1 MANSGEV
8 DMARRRRSISAESDG
23 AVSSE
28 AAGKKE
34 AFRFFD
40 NREKYLMF
48 VTTCSEKWEV
58 AQRVG
63 REIPFLKPTPPA
75 LNLYDAGVGD
85 GTVLTR
91 VLRNVHRHFPAVP
104 FCVVGKEI
112 SMEDVRLTLE
122 KLPDRFQEHP
132 QLVVVLTNLN
142 YVESTRLKVKNPQS
156 KRPMKRWE
164 IALDGTTAHEFDEQV
179 RKLNPILAE
188 GWQTRTSEKTG
199 NPLYVQP
206 SILVLYRKDHAF
218 GLADIIPPEGG
229 TTAGYDLIIASQPYR
244 ARLPA
249 EIKVRNVL
257 GPLAKSLSPGGRMI
271 VIQST
276 GKDPGME
283 MINALWKEEFP
294 FATPRGDLIKSMKE
308 TLSNNHSDLNYDAL
322 SDTDSLFRYELH
334 ALPDEV
340 GENIGTSTL
349 LAAWNAATYVAQIE
363 DERIVDV
370 LRDGDYLKIAH
381 DVLKRHGGLWFE
393 DESFLITRGYS

>member
-1 MANSGEV
+1 MAQAAKMAVTVDPEPERAGE
-8 DMARRRRSISAESDG
+8 
-23 AVSSE
+23 
-28 AAGKKE
+28 KH

-75 LNLYDAGVGD
+75 LNLFDAGVGD

-91 VLRNVHRHFPAVP
+91 VMRNLHRQFPAIP

-132 QLVVVLTNLN
+132 QLVVVITNL
-142 YVESTRLKVKNPQS
+142 YYAESPWLRVN
-156 KRPMKRWE
+156 RPETKPAVKRWN
-164 IALDGTTAHEFDEQV
+164 IALEGSTAHEFDEQV
-179 RKLNPILAE
+179 RNLGPVLAE
-188 GWQTRTSEKTG
+188 GWQTKTSEKTG

-206 SILVLYRKDHAF
+206 SILVLYRKDRAF
-218 GLADIIPPEGG
+218 ALDGVIPPPGG
-229 TTAGYDLIIASQPYR
+229 APAGYDLVIASQPYR
-244 ARLPA
+244 ARLSA

-257 GPLAKSLSPGGRMI
+257 GPLARALSPGGRMI
-271 VIQST
+271 VIQAT

-283 MINALWKEEFP
+283 LINAVWEEEFP
-294 FATPRGDLIKSMKE
+294 FVTPRRDLIAAMKE
-308 TLSNNHSDLNYDAL
+308 ALDRSHNDLNYDAL
-322 SDTDSLFRYELH
+322 RDDESLFRYELH
-334 ALPDEV
+334 ALPDEI

-363 DERIVDV
+363 DDRMVDV
-370 LRDGDYLKIAH
+370 LRDGDYLEAAR
-381 DVLKRHGGLWFE
+381 DVLRRHGGLWFE
-393 DESFLITRGYS
+393 DESFLVTRGFA

>member
-1 MANSGEV
+1 MAQAAKMAVTVDPEPERAGE
-8 DMARRRRSISAESDG
+8 
-23 AVSSE
+23 
-28 AAGKKE
+28 KH

-75 LNLYDAGVGD
+75 LNLFDAGVGD

-91 VLRNVHRHFPAVP
+91 VMRNLHRQFPAIP

-132 QLVVVLTNLN
+132 QLVVVITNL
-142 YVESTRLKVKNPQS
+142 YYAESPWLRVN
-156 KRPMKRWE
+156 RPETKPAVKRWN
-164 IALDGTTAHEFDEQV
+164 IALEGSTAHEFDEQV
-179 RKLNPILAE
+179 RNLGPVLAE
-188 GWQTRTSEKTG
+188 GWQTKTSEKTG

-206 SILVLYRKDHAF
+206 SILVLYRKDRAF
-218 GLADIIPPEGG
+218 ALDGVIPPPGG
-229 TTAGYDLIIASQPYR
+229 APAGYDLVIASQPYR
-244 ARLPA
+244 ARLSA

-257 GPLAKSLSPGGRMI
+257 GPLARALSPGGRMI

-283 MINALWKEEFP
+283 LINAVWEEEFP
-294 FATPRGDLIKSMKE
+294 FVTPRRDLIAAMKE
-308 TLSNNHSDLNYDAL
+308 ALDRSHNDLNYDAL
-322 SDTDSLFRYELH
+322 RDDESSFRYELH
-334 ALPDEV
+334 ALPDEI
-340 GENIGTSTL
+340 GESIGTSTL

-363 DERIVDV
+363 DDRMVDV
-370 LRDGDYLKIAH
+370 LRDGDYLEAAR
-381 DVLKRHGGLWFE
+381 DVLKRYGGLWFE
-393 DESFLITRGYS
+393 DESFLVTRGFA

>member
-1 MANSGEV
+1 MAQAAKMAVTVDPEPQRAGE
-8 DMARRRRSISAESDG
+8 
-23 AVSSE
+23 
-28 AAGKKE
+28 KH

-75 LNLYDAGVGD
+75 LNLFDAGVGD

-91 VLRNVHRHFPAVP
+91 VMRNLHRQFPAIP

-132 QLVVVLTNLN
+132 QLVVVITNL
-142 YVESTRLKVKNPQS
+142 YYAESPWLRVN
-156 KRPMKRWE
+156 RPETKPAVKRWN
-164 IALDGTTAHEFDEQV
+164 IALEGSTAHEFDEQV
-179 RKLNPILAE
+179 RNLGPVLAE
-188 GWQTRTSEKTG
+188 GWQTKTSEKTG

-206 SILVLYRKDHAF
+206 SILVLYRKDRAF
-218 GLADIIPPEGG
+218 ALDGVIPPPGG
-229 TTAGYDLIIASQPYR
+229 APAGYDLVIASQPYR
-244 ARLPA
+244 ARLSA

-257 GPLAKSLSPGGRMI
+257 GPLARALSPGGRMI

-283 MINALWKEEFP
+283 LINAVWEEEFP
-294 FATPRGDLIKSMKE
+294 FVTPRRDLIAAMKE
-308 TLSNNHSDLNYDAL
+308 ALDRSHNDLNYDAL
-322 SDTDSLFRYELH
+322 RDDESLFRYELH
-334 ALPDEV
+334 ALPDEI
-340 GENIGTSTL
+340 GESIGTSTL

-363 DERIVDV
+363 DDRMVDV
-370 LRDGDYLKIAH
+370 LRDGDYLEAAR

-393 DESFLITRGYS
+393 DESFLVTRGFA

>member
-1 MANSGEV
+1 MAQAAKMAVTVDPEPERAGE
-8 DMARRRRSISAESDG
+8 
-23 AVSSE
+23 
-28 AAGKKE
+28 KH

-75 LNLYDAGVGD
+75 LNLFDAGVGD

-91 VLRNVHRHFPAVP
+91 VMRNLHRQFPAIP

-132 QLVVVLTNLN
+132 QLVVVITNL
-142 YVESTRLKVKNPQS
+142 YYAESPWLRVN
-156 KRPMKRWE
+156 RPETKPAVKRWN
-164 IALDGTTAHEFDEQV
+164 IALEGSTAHEFDEQV
-179 RKLNPILAE
+179 RNLGPVLAE
-188 GWQTRTSEKTG
+188 GWQTKTSEKTG

-206 SILVLYRKDHAF
+206 SILVLYRKDRAF
-218 GLADIIPPEGG
+218 ALDGVIPPPGG
-229 TTAGYDLIIASQPYR
+229 APAGYDLVIASQPYR
-244 ARLPA
+244 ARLSA
-249 EIKVRNVL
+249 EVKVRNVL
-257 GPLAKSLSPGGRMI
+257 GPLARALSPGGRMI
-271 VIQST
+271 VIQAT

-283 MINALWKEEFP
+283 LINAVWEEEFP
-294 FATPRGDLIKSMKE
+294 FVTPRRDLIAAMKE
-308 TLSNNHSDLNYDAL
+308 ALDRSHNDLNYDAL
-322 SDTDSLFRYELH
+322 RDDESLFRYELH
-334 ALPDEV
+334 ALPDEI

-363 DERIVDV
+363 DDRMVDV
-370 LRDGDYLKIAH
+370 LRDGDYLEAAR

-393 DESFLITRGYS
+393 DESFLVTRGFA

>member
-1 MANSGEV
+1 MAQAAKLELPVRPDAGSE
-8 DMARRRRSISAESDG
+8 G
-23 AVSSE
+23 A
-28 AAGKKE
+28 KH

-63 REIPFLKPTPPA
+63 REIPYLKPTPPA
-75 LNLYDAGVGD
+75 LNLFDAGVGD

-91 VLRNVHRHFPAVP
+91 VMRNLHRQFPAIP

-132 QLVVVLTNLN
+132 QLVVVITNL
-142 YVESTRLKVKNPQS
+142 YYAESPSLRVN
-156 KRPMKRWE
+156 RPETKLPLKRWD
-164 IALDGTTAHEFDEQV
+164 IALDGSTAHEFDEQV
-179 RKLNPILAE
+179 RGLGPILAE
-188 GWQTRTSEKTG
+188 GWQTTTSEKTG

-206 SILVLYRKDHAF
+206 SILVLYRKDRAF
-218 GLADIIPPEGG
+218 PLSSVIPSPGG
-229 TTAGYDLIIASQPYR
+229 APAGYDLIIASQPYR
-244 ARLPA
+244 ARLSA

-257 GPLAKSLSPGGRMI
+257 GPLARALSPGGRMI

-283 MINALWKEEFP
+283 LINAVWEEEFP
-294 FATPRGDLIKSMKE
+294 FVTPRRDLIAAMKDALDKSH
-308 TLSNNHSDLNYDAL
+308 NDLNYDAL
-322 SDTDSLFRYELH
+322 HDDEALFRYELH
-334 ALPDEV
+334 ALPDEI
-340 GENIGTSTL
+340 GESIGTSTL

-363 DERIVDV
+363 DDRMVDV
-370 LRDGDYLKIAH
+370 LRDGDYLEIAR

-393 DESFLITRGYS
+393 DESFLVTRGFA

>member
-1 MANSGEV
+1 MAQAAKMAVTVDPEPERAGE
-8 DMARRRRSISAESDG
+8 
-23 AVSSE
+23 
-28 AAGKKE
+28 KH

-75 LNLYDAGVGD
+75 LNLFDAGVGD

-91 VLRNVHRHFPAVP
+91 VMRNLHRQFPAIP

-132 QLVVVLTNLN
+132 QLVVVITNL
-142 YVESTRLKVKNPQS
+142 YYAESPWLRVN
-156 KRPMKRWE
+156 RPETKPAVKRWN
-164 IALDGTTAHEFDEQV
+164 IALEGSTAHEFDEQV
-179 RKLNPILAE
+179 RNLGPVLAE
-188 GWQTRTSEKTG
+188 GWQTKTSEKTG

-206 SILVLYRKDHAF
+206 SILALYRKDRAF
-218 GLADIIPPEGG
+218 ALDGVIPPPGG
-229 TTAGYDLIIASQPYR
+229 APAGYDLVIASQPYR
-244 ARLPA
+244 ARLSA

-257 GPLAKSLSPGGRMI
+257 GPLARALSPGGRMI

-283 MINALWKEEFP
+283 LINAVWEEEFP
-294 FATPRGDLIKSMKE
+294 FVTPRRDLIAAMKE
-308 TLSNNHSDLNYDAL
+308 ALDRSHNDLNYDAL
-322 SDTDSLFRYELH
+322 RDDESLFRYELH
-334 ALPDEV
+334 ALPDEI
-340 GENIGTSTL
+340 GESIGTSTL

-363 DERIVDV
+363 DDRMVDV
-370 LRDGDYLKIAH
+370 LRDGDYLEAAR

-393 DESFLITRGYS
+393 DESFLVTRGFA

>member
-1 MANSGEV
+1 MAQAAKVAVTAEPEV
-8 DMARRRRSISAESDG
+8 DPGAEPGG
-23 AVSSE
+23 A
-28 AAGKKE
+28 KH

-58 AQRVG
+58 AQRIG

-75 LNLYDAGVGD
+75 LTLFDAGVGD

-91 VLRNVHRHFPAVP
+91 VMRNLHRQFPAVP

-112 SMEDVRLTLE
+112 SLEDVRLTLE

-132 QLVVVLTNLN
+132 QLVVVITNL
-142 YVESTRLKVKNPQS
+142 YYAESPWLRVN
-156 KRPMKRWE
+156 RPETKLPLKRWD
-164 IALDGTTAHEFDEQV
+164 IALEGSTAHEFDEQV
-179 RKLNPILAE
+179 RSLGPILAE

-206 SILVLYRKDHAF
+206 SILVLYRKDRAF
-218 GLADIIPPEGG
+218 PLENVIPPEGG
-229 TTAGYDLIIASQPYR
+229 APSGYDLIIASQPYR
-244 ARLPA
+244 ARLSA

-257 GPLAKSLSPGGRMI
+257 GPLARALSPGGRMI

-276 GKDPGME
+276 GNDPGME
-283 MINALWKEEFP
+283 LINAVWEEEFP
-294 FATPRGDLIKSMKE
+294 FATPRRDLIAGMKAA
-308 TLSNNHSDLNYDAL
+308 LDSSHNDLNYDAL
-322 SDTDSLFRYELH
+322 ADDDSLFRYELH
-334 ALPDEV
+334 ALPDEI
-340 GENIGTSTL
+340 GESIGTSTL

-363 DERIVDV
+363 DDRMVDV
-370 LRDGDYLKIAH
+370 LRDGDYLEIAR

-393 DESFLITRGYS
+393 DESFLVTRGFA

>member
-1 MANSGEV
+1 MAQAAKMAVTVDPEPERAGE
-8 DMARRRRSISAESDG
+8 
-23 AVSSE
+23 
-28 AAGKKE
+28 KH

-75 LNLYDAGVGD
+75 LNLFDAGVGD

-91 VLRNVHRHFPAVP
+91 VMRNLHRQFPAIP

-132 QLVVVLTNLN
+132 QLVVVITNL
-142 YVESTRLKVKNPQS
+142 YYAESPWLRVN
-156 KRPMKRWE
+156 RPETKPAVKRWN
-164 IALDGTTAHEFDEQV
+164 IALEGSTAHEFDEQV
-179 RKLNPILAE
+179 RNLGPVLAE
-188 GWQTRTSEKTG
+188 GWQTKTSEKTG

-206 SILVLYRKDHAF
+206 SILVLYRKDRAF
-218 GLADIIPPEGG
+218 ALDGVIPPPGG
-229 TTAGYDLIIASQPYR
+229 APAGYDLVIASQPYR
-244 ARLPA
+244 ARLSA

-257 GPLAKSLSPGGRMI
+257 GPLARALSPGGRMI

-283 MINALWKEEFP
+283 LINAVWEEEFP
-294 FATPRGDLIKSMKE
+294 FVTPRRDLIAAMKE
-308 TLSNNHSDLNYDAL
+308 ALDRSHNDLNYDAL
-322 SDTDSLFRYELH
+322 RDDESLFRYELH
-334 ALPDEV
+334 ALPDEI

-363 DERIVDV
+363 DDRMVDV
-370 LRDGDYLKIAH
+370 LRDGDYLEAAR

-393 DESFLITRGYS
+393 DESFLVTRGFA

>member
-1 MANSGEV
+1 MAQAAKMAVTVDPEPERAGE
-8 DMARRRRSISAESDG
+8 
-23 AVSSE
+23 
-28 AAGKKE
+28 KH

-75 LNLYDAGVGD
+75 LNLFDAGVGD

-91 VLRNVHRHFPAVP
+91 VMRNLHRQFPAIP

-132 QLVVVLTNLN
+132 QLVVVITNL
-142 YVESTRLKVKNPQS
+142 YYAESPWLRVN
-156 KRPMKRWE
+156 RPETKPAVKRWN
-164 IALDGTTAHEFDEQV
+164 IALEGSTAHEFDEQV
-179 RKLNPILAE
+179 RNLGPVLAE
-188 GWQTRTSEKTG
+188 GWQTKTSEKTG

-206 SILVLYRKDHAF
+206 SIMVLYRKDRAF
-218 GLADIIPPEGG
+218 ALDGVIPPAGG
-229 TTAGYDLIIASQPYR
+229 APAGYDLVIASQPYR
-244 ARLPA
+244 ARLSA

-257 GPLAKSLSPGGRMI
+257 GPLARALSPGGRMI
-271 VIQST
+271 VIQAT

-283 MINALWKEEFP
+283 LINAVWEEEFP
-294 FATPRGDLIKSMKE
+294 FVTPRRDLIAAMKE
-308 TLSNNHSDLNYDAL
+308 ALDGSHNDLNYDAL
-322 SDTDSLFRYELH
+322 RDDESLFRYELH
-334 ALPDEV
+334 ALPDEI

-363 DERIVDV
+363 DDRMVDV
-370 LRDGDYLKIAH
+370 LRDGDYLEAAR
-381 DVLKRHGGLWFE
+381 DVLRRHGGLWFE
-393 DESFLITRGYS
+393 DESFLVTRGFA

>member
-1 MANSGEV
+1 MAQAAKVAIPAGPGGEP
-8 DMARRRRSISAESDG
+8 EG
-23 AVSSE
+23 
-28 AAGKKE
+28 GKQ

-58 AQRVG
+58 ARRVG

-75 LNLYDAGVGD
+75 LNLFDAGVGD

-91 VLRNVHRHFPAVP
+91 VLRNLHRQFPAVP

-112 SMEDVRLTLE
+112 SLEDVRLTLE

-132 QLVVVLTNLN
+132 QLVVAITNLYYSEAPWLRVN
-142 YVESTRLKVKNPQS
+142 
-156 KRPMKRWE
+156 RPEAKLPLKRWD
-164 IALDGTTAHEFDEQV
+164 IALDGSTAHEFDEQV
-179 RKLNPILAE
+179 RRLGPILAE

-206 SILVLYRKDHAF
+206 SILVLHRKDQAF
-218 GLADIIPPEGG
+218 GLHDTIPPSDGG
-229 TTAGYDLIIASQPYR
+229 PGGYDLVIASQPYR
-244 ARLPA
+244 ARLSA
-249 EIKVRNVL
+249 AVKVGNVL
-257 GPLAKSLSPGGRMI
+257 GPLARALSPGGRMI

-283 MINALWKEEFP
+283 LINAVWEDEFP
-294 FATPRGDLIKSMKE
+294 FATPRRELIAAMKE
-308 TLSNNHSDLNYDAL
+308 ALNPSHDDLNYDAL
-322 SDTDSLFRYELH
+322 ADDDSLFRYELH

-340 GENIGTSTL
+340 GESIGTSTL

-363 DERIVDV
+363 DDRMVDV
-370 LRDGDYLKIAH
+370 LRDGDYLEIAR

-393 DESFLITRGYS
+393 DESFLVVRGFA

>member
-1 MANSGEV
+1 M
-8 DMARRRRSISAESDG
+8 RAESDG
-23 AVSSE
+23 AASFE
-28 AAGKKE
+28 TAGKRE

-142 YVESTRLKVKNPQS
+142 YAESTRLKVKNPRF
-156 KRPMKRWE
+156 KLPMKRWE

-179 RKLNPILAE
+179 RKLNPILTE
-188 GWQTRTSEKTG
+188 GWQTKTSKKTG

-229 TTAGYDLIIASQPYR
+229 TTAGHDLIIASQPYR

-249 EIKVRNVL
+249 DIKVRNVL

-283 MINALWKEEFP
+283 LINALWKEEFP

-308 TLSNNHSDLNYDAL
+308 TLSDSNGDLNYDAL
-322 SDTDSLFRYELH
+322 SDADSLFRYELH

-393 DESFLITRGYS
+393 DESFLITRGHS

>member
-1 MANSGEV
+1 M
-8 DMARRRRSISAESDG
+8 RAESD
-23 AVSSE
+23 E
-28 AAGKKE
+28 AASFETAGKRE

-142 YVESTRLKVKNPQS
+142 YAESTRLKVKNPRF
-156 KRPMKRWE
+156 KLPMKRWE

-179 RKLNPILAE
+179 RKLNPILTE
-188 GWQTRTSEKTG
+188 GWQTKTSKKTG

-229 TTAGYDLIIASQPYR
+229 TTAGHDLIIASQPYR

-249 EIKVRNVL
+249 DIKVRNVL

-283 MINALWKEEFP
+283 LINALWKEEFP

-308 TLSNNHSDLNYDAL
+308 TLSDSHGDLNYDAL
-322 SDTDSLFRYELH
+322 SDADSLFRYELH

-393 DESFLITRGYS
+393 DESFLITRGHS

>member
-1 MANSGEV
+1 MAQAAKMAVTVDPEPERAGE
-8 DMARRRRSISAESDG
+8 
-23 AVSSE
+23 
-28 AAGKKE
+28 KH

-75 LNLYDAGVGD
+75 LNLFDAGVGD

-91 VLRNVHRHFPAVP
+91 VMRNLHRQFPAIP

-132 QLVVVLTNLN
+132 QLVVVITNL
-142 YVESTRLKVKNPQS
+142 YYAESPWLRVN
-156 KRPMKRWE
+156 RPETKPAVKRWN
-164 IALDGTTAHEFDEQV
+164 IALEGSTAHEFDEQV
-179 RKLNPILAE
+179 RNLGPVLAE
-188 GWQTRTSEKTG
+188 GWQTKTSEKTG

-206 SILVLYRKDHAF
+206 SILVLYRKDRAF
-218 GLADIIPPEGG
+218 ALDGVIPPPGG
-229 TTAGYDLIIASQPYR
+229 APAGYDLVIASQPYR
-244 ARLPA
+244 ARLSA

-257 GPLAKSLSPGGRMI
+257 GPLARALSPGGRMI
-271 VIQST
+271 VIQAT

-283 MINALWKEEFP
+283 LINAVWEEEFP
-294 FATPRGDLIKSMKE
+294 FVTPRRDLIAAMKE
-308 TLSNNHSDLNYDAL
+308 ALDRSHNDLNYDAL
-322 SDTDSLFRYELH
+322 RDDESLFRYELH
-334 ALPDEV
+334 ALPDEI

-363 DERIVDV
+363 DDRMVDV
-370 LRDGDYLKIAH
+370 LRDGDYLEAAR

-393 DESFLITRGYS
+393 DESFLVTRGFA

>member
-1 MANSGEV
+1 MAQVKQSVAAEGL
-8 DMARRRRSISAESDG
+8 MAEPP
-23 AVSSE
+23 E

-58 AQRVG
+58 AQRIG

-132 QLVVVLTNLN
+132 QLVVVLTNL
-142 YVESTRLKVKNPQS
+142 YYAESPWLKVRNP
-156 KRPMKRWE
+156 KGKLPVKRWD

-179 RKLNPILAE
+179 RELGPVLAE
-188 GWQTRTSEKTG
+188 GWQTKTSEKTG

-206 SILVLYRKDHAF
+206 SILVLYRKDQSFA
-218 GLADIIPPEGG
+218 LNDIIPPEGG
-229 TTAGYDLIIASQPYR
+229 APKGYDLVIASQPYR

-249 EIKVRNVL
+249 DIKVRNVL
-257 GPLAKSLSPGGRMI
+257 GPLARSLSPGGRMI

-283 MINALWKEEFP
+283 MINAVWEEEFP
-294 FATPRGDLIKSMKE
+294 FATPRGDLIKAMKE
-308 TLSNNHSDLNYDAL
+308 ALDGSHDDLNYDAL
-322 SDTDSLFRYELH
+322 SDSDSLFRYELH

-340 GENIGTSTL
+340 GESIGTSTL

-363 DERIVDV
+363 DDRMVDV
-370 LRDGDYLKIAH
+370 LRDGDYLEIAR

-393 DESFLITRGYS
+393 DESFLVTRGYS

>member
-1 MANSGEV
+1 MAQAAKLAVPVRPDAGSE
-8 DMARRRRSISAESDG
+8 G
-23 AVSSE
+23 A
-28 AAGKKE
+28 KH

-63 REIPFLKPTPPA
+63 REIPYLKPTPPA
-75 LNLYDAGVGD
+75 LNLFDAGVGD

-91 VLRNVHRHFPAVP
+91 VMRNLHRQFPAIP

-132 QLVVVLTNLN
+132 QLVVVITNL
-142 YVESTRLKVKNPQS
+142 YYAESPSLRVN
-156 KRPMKRWE
+156 RPETKLPLKRWD
-164 IALDGTTAHEFDEQV
+164 IALEGSTAHEFDEQV
-179 RKLNPILAE
+179 RGLGSILAE
-188 GWQTRTSEKTG
+188 GWQTTTSETTG

-206 SILVLYRKDHAF
+206 SILVLYRKDRAF
-218 GLADIIPPEGG
+218 PLSSVIPSPGSAP
-229 TTAGYDLIIASQPYR
+229 AGYDLIIASQPYR
-244 ARLPA
+244 ARLSA

-257 GPLAKSLSPGGRMI
+257 GPLARALSPGGRMI

-283 MINALWKEEFP
+283 LINAVWEEEFP
-294 FATPRGDLIKSMKE
+294 FVTPRRDLIAAMKDALDE
-308 TLSNNHSDLNYDAL
+308 SHNDLNYDAL
-322 SDTDSLFRYELH
+322 HDDESLFRYELH
-334 ALPDEV
+334 ALPDEI
-340 GENIGTSTL
+340 GESIGTSTL

-363 DERIVDV
+363 DDRMVDV
-370 LRDGDYLKIAH
+370 LRDGDYLEIAR

-393 DESFLITRGYS
+393 DESFLVTRGFA

>member
-1 MANSGEV
+1 MAQAAKMAVTVDPEPERAGE
-8 DMARRRRSISAESDG
+8 
-23 AVSSE
+23 
-28 AAGKKE
+28 KH

-75 LNLYDAGVGD
+75 LNLFDAGVGD

-91 VLRNVHRHFPAVP
+91 VMRNLHRQFPAIP

-132 QLVVVLTNLN
+132 QLVVVITNL
-142 YVESTRLKVKNPQS
+142 YYAESPWLRVN
-156 KRPMKRWE
+156 RPETKPAVKRWN
-164 IALDGTTAHEFDEQV
+164 IALEGSTAHEFDEQV
-179 RKLNPILAE
+179 RNLGPVLAE
-188 GWQTRTSEKTG
+188 GWQTKTSEKTG

-206 SILVLYRKDHAF
+206 SIMVLYRKDRAF
-218 GLADIIPPEGG
+218 ALDGVIPPPGG
-229 TTAGYDLIIASQPYR
+229 APAGYDLVIASQPYR
-244 ARLPA
+244 ARLSA

-257 GPLAKSLSPGGRMI
+257 GPLARALSPGGRMI
-271 VIQST
+271 VIQAT

-283 MINALWKEEFP
+283 LINAVWEEEFP
-294 FATPRGDLIKSMKE
+294 FVTPRRDLIAAMKE
-308 TLSNNHSDLNYDAL
+308 ALDRSHNDLNYDAL
-322 SDTDSLFRYELH
+322 RDDESLFRYELH
-334 ALPDEV
+334 ALPDEI

-363 DERIVDV
+363 DDRMVDV
-370 LRDGDYLKIAH
+370 LRDGDYLEAAR
-381 DVLKRHGGLWFE
+381 DVLRRHGGLWFE
-393 DESFLITRGYS
+393 DESFLVTRGFA

>member
-1 MANSGEV
+1 MAQAAKMAVTVDPEPERAGE
-8 DMARRRRSISAESDG
+8 
-23 AVSSE
+23 
-28 AAGKKE
+28 KH

-75 LNLYDAGVGD
+75 LNLFDAGVGD

-91 VLRNVHRHFPAVP
+91 VMRNLHRQFPAIP

-132 QLVVVLTNLN
+132 QLVVVITNL
-142 YVESTRLKVKNPQS
+142 YYAESPWLRVN
-156 KRPMKRWE
+156 RPETKPAVKRWN
-164 IALDGTTAHEFDEQV
+164 IALEGSTAHEFDEQV
-179 RKLNPILAE
+179 RNLGPVLAE
-188 GWQTRTSEKTG
+188 GWQTKTSEKTG

-206 SILVLYRKDHAF
+206 SILVLYRKDRAF
-218 GLADIIPPEGG
+218 ALDGVIPPPGG
-229 TTAGYDLIIASQPYR
+229 APSGYDLVIASQPYR
-244 ARLPA
+244 ARLSA

-257 GPLAKSLSPGGRMI
+257 GPLARALSPGGRMI
-271 VIQST
+271 VIQAT

-283 MINALWKEEFP
+283 LINAVWEEEFP
-294 FATPRGDLIKSMKE
+294 FVTPRRDLIAAMKE
-308 TLSNNHSDLNYDAL
+308 ALDRSHNDLNYDAL
-322 SDTDSLFRYELH
+322 RDDESLFRYELH
-334 ALPDEV
+334 ALPDEI

-363 DERIVDV
+363 DDRMVDV
-370 LRDGDYLKIAH
+370 LRDGDYLEAAR
-381 DVLKRHGGLWFE
+381 DVLKRYGGLWFE
-393 DESFLITRGYS
+393 DESFLVTRGFA

>member
-1 MANSGEV
+1 MAQAAKMAVTVDPEPERAGE
-8 DMARRRRSISAESDG
+8 
-23 AVSSE
+23 
-28 AAGKKE
+28 KH

-75 LNLYDAGVGD
+75 LNLFDAGVGD

-91 VLRNVHRHFPAVP
+91 VMRNLHRQFPAIP

-132 QLVVVLTNLN
+132 QLVVVMTNL
-142 YVESTRLKVKNPQS
+142 YYAESPWLRVN
-156 KRPMKRWE
+156 RPETKPAVKRWN
-164 IALDGTTAHEFDEQV
+164 IALEGSTAHEFDEQV
-179 RKLNPILAE
+179 RNLGPVLAE
-188 GWQTRTSEKTG
+188 GWQTKTSEKTG

-206 SILVLYRKDHAF
+206 SILVLYRKDRAF
-218 GLADIIPPEGG
+218 ALDGVIPPPGG
-229 TTAGYDLIIASQPYR
+229 APAGYDLVIASQPYR
-244 ARLPA
+244 ARLSA

-257 GPLAKSLSPGGRMI
+257 GPLARALSPGGRMI

-283 MINALWKEEFP
+283 LINAVWEEEFP
-294 FATPRGDLIKSMKE
+294 FVTPRRDLIAAMKE
-308 TLSNNHSDLNYDAL
+308 ALDRSHNDLNYDAL
-322 SDTDSLFRYELH
+322 RDDESLFRYELH
-334 ALPDEV
+334 ALPDEI
-340 GENIGTSTL
+340 GESIGTSTL

-363 DERIVDV
+363 DDRMVDV
-370 LRDGDYLKIAH
+370 LRDGDYLEAAR

-393 DESFLITRGYS
+393 DESFLVTRGFA

>member
-1 MANSGEV
+1 MAQAAKMAVTVDPEPERAGE
-8 DMARRRRSISAESDG
+8 
-23 AVSSE
+23 
-28 AAGKKE
+28 KH

-75 LNLYDAGVGD
+75 LNLFDAGVGD

-91 VLRNVHRHFPAVP
+91 VMRNLHRQFPAIP

-132 QLVVVLTNLN
+132 QLVVVITNL
-142 YVESTRLKVKNPQS
+142 YYAESPWLRVN
-156 KRPMKRWE
+156 RPETKPAVKRWN
-164 IALDGTTAHEFDEQV
+164 IALEGSTAHEFDEQV
-179 RKLNPILAE
+179 RNLGPVLAE
-188 GWQTRTSEKTG
+188 GWQTKTSEKTG

-206 SILVLYRKDHAF
+206 SILVLYRKDRAF
-218 GLADIIPPEGG
+218 ALDGVIPPPGG
-229 TTAGYDLIIASQPYR
+229 APAGYDLVIASQPYR
-244 ARLPA
+244 ARLSA

-257 GPLAKSLSPGGRMI
+257 GPLARALSPGGRMI

-283 MINALWKEEFP
+283 LINAVWEEEFP
-294 FATPRGDLIKSMKE
+294 FVTPRRDLIAAMKE
-308 TLSNNHSDLNYDAL
+308 ALDGSHNDLNYDAL
-322 SDTDSLFRYELH
+322 RDDESLFRYELH
-334 ALPDEV
+334 ALPDEI
-340 GENIGTSTL
+340 GESIGTSTL

-363 DERIVDV
+363 DDRMVDV
-370 LRDGDYLKIAH
+370 LRDGDYLEAAR
-381 DVLKRHGGLWFE
+381 DVLKRYGGLWFE
-393 DESFLITRGYS
+393 DESFLVTRGFA

>member
-1 MANSGEV
+1 MAQAAKMAVTVDPEPERAGE
-8 DMARRRRSISAESDG
+8 
-23 AVSSE
+23 
-28 AAGKKE
+28 KH

-75 LNLYDAGVGD
+75 LNLFDAGVGD

-91 VLRNVHRHFPAVP
+91 VMRNLHRQFPAIP

-132 QLVVVLTNLN
+132 QLVVVITNL
-142 YVESTRLKVKNPQS
+142 YYAESPWLRVN
-156 KRPMKRWE
+156 RPETKPAVKRWN
-164 IALDGTTAHEFDEQV
+164 IALEGSTAHEFDEQV
-179 RKLNPILAE
+179 RNLGPVLAE
-188 GWQTRTSEKTG
+188 GWQTKTSEKTG

-206 SILVLYRKDHAF
+206 SIMVLYRKDRAF
-218 GLADIIPPEGG
+218 ALDGVIPPPGG
-229 TTAGYDLIIASQPYR
+229 APAGYDLVIASQPYR
-244 ARLPA
+244 ARLSA
-249 EIKVRNVL
+249 EVKVRNVL
-257 GPLAKSLSPGGRMI
+257 GPLARALSPGGRMI
-271 VIQST
+271 VIQAT

-283 MINALWKEEFP
+283 LINAVWEEEFP
-294 FATPRGDLIKSMKE
+294 FVTPRRDLIAAMKE
-308 TLSNNHSDLNYDAL
+308 ALDRSHNDLNYDAL
-322 SDTDSLFRYELH
+322 RDDESLFRYELH
-334 ALPDEV
+334 ALPDEI

-363 DERIVDV
+363 DDRMVDV
-370 LRDGDYLKIAH
+370 LRDGDYLEAAR
-381 DVLKRHGGLWFE
+381 DVLRRHGGLWFE
-393 DESFLITRGYS
+393 DESFLVTRGFA

>member
-1 MANSGEV
+1 MAQAAKMAVTVDPEPERAGE
-8 DMARRRRSISAESDG
+8 
-23 AVSSE
+23 
-28 AAGKKE
+28 KH

-75 LNLYDAGVGD
+75 LNLFDAGVGD

-91 VLRNVHRHFPAVP
+91 VMRNLHRQFPAIP

-132 QLVVVLTNLN
+132 QLVVVITNL
-142 YVESTRLKVKNPQS
+142 YYAESPWLRVN
-156 KRPMKRWE
+156 RPETKPAVKRWN
-164 IALDGTTAHEFDEQV
+164 IALEGSTAHEFDEQV
-179 RKLNPILAE
+179 RNLGPVLAE
-188 GWQTRTSEKTG
+188 GWQTKTSEKTG

-206 SILVLYRKDHAF
+206 SILVLYRKDRAF
-218 GLADIIPPEGG
+218 ALDGVIPPPGG
-229 TTAGYDLIIASQPYR
+229 APAGYDLVIASQPYR
-244 ARLPA
+244 ARLSA

-257 GPLAKSLSPGGRMI
+257 GPLARALSPGGRMI

-283 MINALWKEEFP
+283 LINAVWEEEFP
-294 FATPRGDLIKSMKE
+294 FVTPRRDLIAAMKE
-308 TLSNNHSDLNYDAL
+308 ALDGSHNDLNYDAL
-322 SDTDSLFRYELH
+322 RDDESLFRYELH
-334 ALPDEV
+334 ALPDEI
-340 GENIGTSTL
+340 GESIGTSTL

-363 DERIVDV
+363 DDRMVDV
-370 LRDGDYLKIAH
+370 LPDGDYL
-381 DVLKRHGGLWFE
+381 E
-393 DESFLITRGYS
+393 

>member
-1 MANSGEV
+1 MAQAAKMAVTVDPEPQRAGE
-8 DMARRRRSISAESDG
+8 
-23 AVSSE
+23 
-28 AAGKKE
+28 KH

-75 LNLYDAGVGD
+75 LNLFDAGIGD

-91 VLRNVHRHFPAVP
+91 VMRNLHRQFPAIP

-132 QLVVVLTNLN
+132 QLVVVITNL
-142 YVESTRLKVKNPQS
+142 YYAESPWLRVN
-156 KRPMKRWE
+156 RPETKPAVKRWN
-164 IALDGTTAHEFDEQV
+164 IALEGSTAHEFDEQV
-179 RKLNPILAE
+179 RNLGPVLAE
-188 GWQTRTSEKTG
+188 GWQTKTSEKTG

-206 SILVLYRKDHAF
+206 SILVLYRKDRAF
-218 GLADIIPPEGG
+218 ALDGVIPPSGG
-229 TTAGYDLIIASQPYR
+229 APAGYDLVIASQPYR
-244 ARLPA
+244 ARLSA

-257 GPLAKSLSPGGRMI
+257 GPLARALSPGGRMI

-283 MINALWKEEFP
+283 LINAVWEEEFP
-294 FATPRGDLIKSMKE
+294 FVTPRRDLIAAMKE
-308 TLSNNHSDLNYDAL
+308 ALDRSHNDLNYDAL
-322 SDTDSLFRYELH
+322 RDDESLFRYELH
-334 ALPDEV
+334 ALPDEI
-340 GENIGTSTL
+340 GESIGTSTL

-363 DERIVDV
+363 DDRMVDV
-370 LRDGDYLKIAH
+370 LRDGDYLEAAR

-393 DESFLITRGYS
+393 DESFLVTRGFA